1 MRKQIGCFLGIITG
15 LVILILLSFVA
26 CNRCL
31 KELTTDDYFPGL
43 IEKKSYHSEP
53 GRDSVECDIYI
64 YEDSKDLREALEYHE
79 DFMPVTS
86 HATEYIVS
94 FICDFESWIEDE
106 DIYSEYN
113 LDKSCIDSEDYF
125 YIKNVETYGVDDPDW
140 KDEYRTYDVYYFD
153 IQSMTLYYLHI
164 DI

>member
-1 MRKQIGCFLGIITG
+1 M
-15 LVILILLSFVA
+15 
-26 CNRCL
+26 
-31 KELTTDDYFPGL
+31 
-43 IEKKSYHSEP
+43 
-53 GRDSVECDIYI
+53 
-64 YEDSKDLREALEYHE
+64 REALEYYE

-140 KDEYRTYDVYYFD
+140 KDEYRMYDVYYFD

>member
-15 LVILILLSFVA
+15 LVILILLSFGA

-53 GRDSVECDIYI
+53 GRDSVECGIYI
-64 YEDSKDLREALEYHE
+64 YEDSKELREALEYHE
-79 DFMPVTS
+79 DFMPVTDK
-86 HATEYIVS
+86 ATEYIAS
-94 FICDFESWIEDE
+94 FFDDFEDWIEDE
-106 DIYSEYN
+106 GIYSDYN
-113 LDKSCIDSEDYF
+113 LDKSCIDSKDYF
-125 YIKNVETYGVDDPDW
+125 YIENVETYGGDDPDW